1 MAMTA
6 EQIRTLH
13 RIHTQLADL
22 QDRQARGPR
31 QVKARIIG
39 VTKLEEEH
47 AAAKSVAQAAR
58 VAADQKQL
66 QLKSNETK
74 IVDLQTKLNTANS
87 NKEYQALKEQIAADQ
102 MANSVLEDEILEA
115 LDKIEELQIAVK
127 TAEDRLAKGK
137 QELAKLE
144 GSLAD
149 EQKLIEGDIQRLNAD
164 LAEAEAALPGDF
176 RAAYDRLIKSMGAEA
191 MAEVEGETCSGCFTR
206 IPPNKISQMMLSQE
220 VTCLSCGRLL
230 YMPEDRAP
238 KREG

>member
-6 EQIRTLH
+6 DQIRTLH

-22 QDRQARGPR
+22 QDRHARGPR
-31 QVKARIIG
+31 QVQAHIAG
-39 VTKLEEEH
+39 VKNLENEL
-47 AAAKSVAQAAR
+47 AQAKSVAQAAR

-74 IVDLQTKLNTANS
+74 IADLQTKLNSANS

-102 MANSVLEDEILEA
+102 MANSVLEDEILES

-127 TAEDRLAKGK
+127 TAEERLARGK
-137 QELAKLE
+137 SELAKAE
-144 GSLAD
+144 GSLA
-149 EQKLIEGDIQRLNAD
+149 EQQTLIEGDIERLNGE
-164 LAEAEAALPGDF
+164 LAKAEAALPNEF

-191 MAEVEGETCSGCFTR
+191 MAEVENEICSGCFTR

-230 YMPEDRAP
+230 YMPEDRDP
-238 KREG
+238 KRDA